1 MNYNDQ
7 IKAATTIEEVESI
20 LQNYKTKEKPR
31 IEQIQAKERQR
42 AALDKDISDL
52 REQIAP
58 TGLMQGRIDIE
69 EEAKIKIGELY
80 LAGG

>member
-7 IKAATTIEEVESI
+7 IKAANSIDEVMSI
-20 LQNYKTKEKPR
+20 LQTYNTKEKGR
-31 IEQIQAKERQR
+31 IEQIQARERQR

-69 EEAKIKIGELY
+69 EEAKIRIGELY
-80 LAGG
+80 LAGN